1 MVQEKKI
8 LPSRVLDDENKGIG
22 LDLGFES
29 IAGPL
34 WNSVLCMWKQK
45 FLLLDRAR
53 SYRAT
58 WQEDP
63 MRLCLCRHMGVM
75 CRFLN
80 HGVHLIQLGCYFP
93 YGSGFRIA
101 PSRVVLTI
109 VLTIKMWV

>member
-29 IAGPL
+29 IASPL

-45 FLLLDRAR
+45 FLLVDRAR

-58 WQEDP
+58 WLEDP
-63 MRLCLCRHMGVM
+63 LRLCLCRHVSISKSWRTPNPVRMLLSVWIWIPD
-75 CRFLN
+75 CS
-80 HGVHLIQLGCYFP
+80 V
-93 YGSGFRIA
+93 
-101 PSRVVLTI
+101 
-109 VLTIKMWV
+109 